1 MSKETEVPIFWK
13 NPYQKEIQTK
23 ITSVEGTSIKLSQD
37 LFYPGGGG
45 QLSDSGSI
53 TIDSKVYRVLDTY
66 KKESGIWYK
75 IDIKDEGLLQK
86 NQEVNLELDWKRR
99 YSFMKAHSAQ
109 HLVSHLLDK
118 LFSCDTEKA
127 NFEEGKI
134 EIIISEKISLNQC
147 LEILEEANNLISE
160 GVEVISI
167 IVDQE
172 TYRKEHLEKTRGKES
187 HEENVRMIQLGDK
200 GMDLTCCGGIHVNN
214 LSEINGIFLESLKED
229 TLKLH
234 VDKQG
239 IDFANIQRKL
249 MIEIEDITTKKGT
262 KLLEMIN
269 NKLEENKILEE
280 SNVSLLRMIFNNIK
294 VWSEEIKEY
303 NLVLLSLP
311 EIDRQ
316 AILASLKELE
326 EDVLVALLGRNE
338 ILYIISS
345 DERLSAKKIVKTIID
360 KTGKKGGGNPA
371 FAQVSVKDI
380 DKPFELVKSV
390 LNSNYR

>member
-1 MSKETEVPIFWK
+1 MSKKKEVPIFWK
-13 NPYQKEIQTK
+13 NPYQKEIQTN
-23 ITSVEGTSIKLSQD
+23 ISSVKGTSIQLSQD

-45 QLSDSGSI
+45 QLFDTGSI
-53 TIDSKVYRVLDTY
+53 TIDNTEYRVLETY
-66 KKESGIWYK
+66 KDESGIWYK
-75 IDIKDEGLLQK
+75 TDIKDEGLLQK
-86 NQEVNLELDWKRR
+86 NQDVILKLDWKRR

-118 LFSCDTEKA
+118 SLSCDTEKA

-134 EIIISEKISLNQC
+134 EIIISEKISLEQC
-147 LEILEEANNLISE
+147 LEILEEANSLISK
-160 GVEVISI
+160 GVEVLSI

-172 TYRKEHLEKTRGKES
+172 TYRKEYLEKARGKVS
-187 HEENVRMIQLGDK
+187 HEDNVRMIQLGEK
-200 GMDLTCCGGIHVNN
+200 GIDLTCCGGIHVNN
-214 LSEINGIFLESLKED
+214 LSEINGIFLESLKEY

-239 IDFANIQRKL
+239 IAFANLQRKL

-269 NKLEENKILEE
+269 NKIEENEILEE
-280 SNVSLLRMIFNNIK
+280 SNVSLLRMIFKKIK
-294 VWSEEIKEY
+294 VWSEKINEY

-326 EDVLVALLGRNE
+326 KDVFVALLGRDE
-338 ILYIISS
+338 ILYVIST
-345 DERLSAKKIVKTIID
+345 DERLSAKEIVKNIID

-390 LNSNYR
+390 LTS

>member
-1 MSKETEVPIFWK
+1 MSKKTDVPVFWK
-13 NPYQKEIQTK
+13 NPYQKEIQTN
-23 ITSVEGTSIKLSQD
+23 ITSVEETSIQLSQD

-45 QLSDSGSI
+45 QLSDTGSI
-53 TIDSKVYRVLDTY
+53 IIDSNEYRVLDTY
-66 KKESGIWYK
+66 KNESGIWYK
-75 IDIKDEGLLQK
+75 INIKDKKLLQK
-86 NQEVNLELDWKRR
+86 NQDVILKLDWKRR

-118 LFSCDTEKA
+118 LFGCDTKKA

-134 EIIISEKISLNQC
+134 EIIISEKISLEQC
-147 LEILEEANNLISE
+147 LEILEEANALISE

-172 TYRKEHLEKTRGKES
+172 TYSKDFLEKTRGKES
-187 HEENVRMIQLGDK
+187 YEENVRIIQLGEK

-214 LSEINGIFLESLKED
+214 LSEINGIFLESLKEY

-239 IDFANIQRKL
+239 MTFANLQRKL

-262 KLLEMIN
+262 KLLEMIK
-269 NKLEENKILEE
+269 NKIEENEILEE
-280 SNVSLLRMIFNNIK
+280 SNVSLLRMIFNKIK
-294 VWSEEIKEY
+294 VWSEKIKNY
-303 NLVLLSLP
+303 NLALLSLS

-326 EDVLVALLGRNE
+326 KDVIVALLGRNE
-338 ILYIISS
+338 ILYIIST
-345 DERLSAKKIVKTIID
+345 DERISAKEIVKTIID

-390 LNSNYR
+390 LSS